1 VHRLTRAQASGL
13 VGGAIFKSVLERGIL
28 NVTAISREQS
38 TATFPANVTVKK
50 GDYASDAF
58 LESALHGQDALVI
71 TLSVMTSPDVQAN
84 LIRAAAKVGV
94 PWILPNEYGGDGAN
108 EELSNAVG
116 ILSSKRKYRA
126 QIEEAGTSSWIGI
139 ASNLWIDFV

>member
-1 VHRLTRAQASGL
+1 MLESG
-13 VGGAIFKSVLERGIL
+13 IF

-38 TATFPANVTVKK
+38 SASFPSKVTVKK
-50 GDYASDAF
+50 GDYGSSDF
-58 LESALHGQDALVI
+58 LEEALRGQDVLII
-71 TLSVMTSPDVQAN
+71 TLSVMTGPDVQSN
-84 LIRAAAKVGV
+84 LIRAATKVGV

-126 QIEEAGTSSWIGI
+126 QIEESGTSSWIGI